1 MHIKNM
7 GLIKSVV
14 GERHILEVQT
24 DIKLQI
30 MDEFQILRCLWK
42 SLDKMLQSFVLEF
55 SKTKIKLKKDCLKFL
70 NVMFANF
77 GRNLALFR
85 DKI

>member
-1 MHIKNM
+1 
-7 GLIKSVV
+7 
-14 GERHILEVQT
+14 
-24 DIKLQI
+24 

-77 GRNLALFR
+77 GRNFALFR

>member
-1 MHIKNM
+1 
-7 GLIKSVV
+7 
-14 GERHILEVQT
+14 
-24 DIKLQI
+24 

-42 SLDKMLQSFVLEF
+42 SFDKMLQSFVLEF

-77 GRNLALFR
+77 GHNFALFR